1 MPVIRRIKL
10 SILSKDDIQ
19 ELENNIIRLETLA
32 KRKEAIQAK
41 MKQVKARRGTTRTNA
56 GGGFG
61 MSQGSE
67 SGLPR
72 SMERQMEAGQNDRL
86 AESKSAN
93 KQRAKDT
100 RSAAAIIKTPPFTK
114 LLNRTSLLEDGLDKA
129 THDLGELNGIMSD
142 PVAFISNMTR
152 SSKFVVKLFK
162 VAAVVTILHAMI
174 IGIAKGLFGPGGALD
189 IRKLFKDETA
199 SINQLQLL
207 VDISQGKTYYSSDLR
222 AYSHIVNN
230 SSTEKMGQHD
240 QLYKEINIG
249 SDII

>member
-1 MPVIRRIKL
+1 MPVIKRIKL

-32 KRKEAIQAK
+32 KRKEAIQSK
-41 MKQVKARRGTTRTNA
+41 MSQVKARRGTTRINA

-72 SMERQMEAGQNDRL
+72 SMERLMESGKNDRL
-86 AESKSAN
+86 AESQSSSKQHARDTASA
-93 KQRAKDT
+93 
-100 RSAAAIIKTPPFTK
+100 SAIMKTPPFK
-114 LLNRTSLLEDGLDKA
+114 QLLSRTNLLEAGLEK
-129 THDLGELNGIMSD
+129 TTEGLSKTQSIINNPI
-142 PVAFISNMTR
+142 AFLENMAGNN
-152 SSKFVVKLFK
+152 KFVIRLFK
-162 VAAVVTILHAMI
+162 IAAVVTILHAMI
-174 IGIAKGLFGPGGALD
+174 TGIAKKMFGPGGALD

-199 SINQLQLL
+199 SVNQLGLL
-207 VDISQGKTYYSSDLR
+207 VDISQGKTFYSSDLR